1 MQHERFLLQFHITN
15 LALNYIMYSLTI
27 LVALSAFQ
35 KSVVKL

>member
-1 MQHERFLLQFHITN
+1 MILGLHAITKGVHT
-15 LALNYIMYSLTI
+15 YIMYSLTI